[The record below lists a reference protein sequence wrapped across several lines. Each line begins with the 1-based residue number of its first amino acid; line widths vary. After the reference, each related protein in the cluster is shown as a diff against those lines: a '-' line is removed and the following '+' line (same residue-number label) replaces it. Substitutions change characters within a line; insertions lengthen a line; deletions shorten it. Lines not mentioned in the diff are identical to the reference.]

1 MSLYRVGYFFREAFK
16 NVRASMLL
24 TSISILTIAVSLIL
38 VGFFGGL
45 LIAASDLVEGV
56 AEDIRI
62 SAWLDPAVSPE
73 QVQVLKNQ
81 IEKRR
86 EVESV
91 NYVPLEQDRARNR
104 AMLSD
109 ELLAGLDEES
119 IPAAPTLEIVLQKE
133 RRLRRDVD
141 HIAAWVGELGGVDGV
156 SDIEMGMDKIRL
168 GLAFIDVFDSLAFA
182 ICIVLVVAAVFFV
195 FSTVKMAVHMRARE
209 IEILRL
215 VGATGR
221 FIRLPYY
228 IEGLFHGL
236 MGSIIAFV
244 VVLYIHNQLNGYIRE
259 EHLLD
264 VELNLMPAPLIAW
277 FFLGGIML
285 GFLGSVFSV
294 GRYLRG

>member
-1 MSLYRVGYFFREAFK
+1 MSLYRIGYFFREAFK
-16 NVRASMLL
+16 NIRQSPLL

-45 LIAASDLVEGV
+45 LVAASDLVDSV

-62 SAWLDPAVSPE
+62 SAWLQADISPG
-73 QVQVLKNQ
+73 QVQELTTE
-81 IEKRR
+81 IEKRP

-91 NYVPLEQDRARNR
+91 NFVPLEQDRARNR

-109 ELLAGLDEES
+109 ELLAGLDEDS
-119 IPAAPTLEIVLQKE
+119 IPAAPTIEIVLQKE

-141 HIAAWVGELGGVDGV
+141 HIALWVNELRGVESV
-156 SDIEMGMDKIRL
+156 SDVEMGMDKLRL
-168 GLAFIDVFDSLAFA
+168 GLAFMDVFDSLAFA
-182 ICIVLVVAAVFFV
+182 ICIVLVIAAVFFV
-195 FSTVKMAVHMRARE
+195 FSTVKMAVHARADE

-228 IEGLFHGL
+228 IEGLFQGL
-236 MGSIIAFV
+236 MGSLIAFV
-244 VVLYIHNQLNGYIRE
+244 VVVYIHGRLNAYIRE

-264 VELNLMPAPLIAW
+264 VELDLLPLPLIAW
-277 FFLGGIML
+277 FFAGGILL
-285 GFLGSVFSV
+285 GFLGSVISV